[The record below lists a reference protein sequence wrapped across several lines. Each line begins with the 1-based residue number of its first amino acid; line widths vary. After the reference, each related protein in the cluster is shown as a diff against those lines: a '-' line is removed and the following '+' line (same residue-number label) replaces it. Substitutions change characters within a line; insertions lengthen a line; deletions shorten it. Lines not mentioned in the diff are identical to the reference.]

1 MQRQPHYDFL
11 VRPVVTHLSE
21 LLLYIS
27 KIYRLAEINVVL
39 IDYRFIQMDMAVI
52 ESRQQASSSQVD
64 YLLIASGIS
73 FISAPI
79 SKLCYLFAISSYP
92 AVILSRKIDYIT
104 IYKYQVVTSYIFL
117 YDNYIIL
124 KSYSTKKHEKL

>member
-1 MQRQPHYDFL
+1 
-11 VRPVVTHLSE
+11 
-21 LLLYIS
+21 
-27 KIYRLAEINVVL
+27 
-39 IDYRFIQMDMAVI
+39 MDMAVI
-52 ESRQQASSSQVD
+52 KSRQQASSSQVD